1 MTRYNS
7 IMIPGGGLLAD
18 GSLPPWTQA
27 RLDAAL
33 ELEQETRW
41 ICLLSGGTVHKPH
54 PLDSN
59 GYPLF
64 ESRVAGEY
72 LISNGVERGKIL
84 TEICS
89 YDTIGNAYFSRLL
102 FAEPLEFQSILV
114 ITSEFHLPRTRQIFN
129 WIYQLEPK
137 KNKTDLYYQSS
148 PDLGLDPS
156 SLKARVAKEEKS
168 LNNLKKTQKQ
178 ITSMGEFHRWLY
190 TEHQA
195 YLPGSS
201 PEPISP
207 DVLKSY

>member
-1 MTRYNS
+1 MSKLDGIY
-7 IMIPGGGLLAD
+7 IPGGGLLVD

-33 ELEQETRW
+33 AFEQEARW

-54 PLDSN
+54 PLDSS

-72 LISNGVERGKIL
+72 LIAKGVKREKVL

-102 FAEPLEFQSILV
+102 FAEPLELQSILV
-114 ITSEFHLPRTRQIFN
+114 ITSEFHLPRTREIFN

-137 KNKTDLYYQSS
+137 KIKTDLSYKSS
-148 PDLGLDPS
+148 PNLGLDPPA
-156 SLKARVAKEEKS
+156 LEARVTREEKS
-168 LNNLKKTQKQ
+168 LNALKKTRKQ
-178 ITSMGEFHRWLY
+178 ITNMEELHRWLY
-190 TEHQA
+190 SEHKA
-195 YLPGSS
+195 YLPGRP
-201 PEPISP
+201 PEHLSP